1 MSSPPRYDFRIPRK
15 GGYMWASETDLEG
28 LEYWFNRFSTSSDP
42 KWEERDQGRAKKLSY
57 WVQWRRDDPYSRWKG
72 TRGNFE
78 VVANQPTNKPTI
90 FPWDGPRSTPSELPD
105 QNPGDAQE
113 APGGDDTFNW

>member
-1 MSSPPRYDFRIPRK
+1 MSSPPRYDFRVPRK
-15 GGYMWASETDLEG
+15 GGYCFASEMDLEG
-28 LEYWFNRFSTSSDP
+28 LEYWFGRFSTSSDP
-42 KWEERDQGRAKKLSY
+42 KWEERDQARAKKLSY
-57 WVQWRRDDPYSRWKG
+57 WVAWRKDDPHSRWKG
-72 TRGNFE
+72 TRGQYE

-113 APGGDDTFNW
+113 APGGDDSFNW